1 VASPPGSN
9 AQLGAQL
16 TFRVAN
22 TGLCGG
28 FTLQS
33 VQSGAGF
40 TFDDDEAGAAWD
52 AALSVGDVGDFQ
64 DDDFRLTF
72 PTASFHAVG
81 LLLVDNTQDAGEGF
95 RVFGRGGLLG
105 SLSGTS
111 IPDSSGDG
119 TTFVGV
125 VATEPIEGVRFD
137 EDAGSDD
144 VAIRAL
150 RFGCATEDPDADGLS
165 NLAES
170 AAGTD
175 PADAD
180 TDDDGLLD
188 GQEVG
193 TGSFDAEQVFS
204 TLDGTEP
211 RVHAADVDGDGDT
224 DLFTAST
231 DNDRIAWYRN
241 VDGLGTFGEQQVIS
255 TVGVNP
261 KSIFA
266 ADVDGDSDTDL
277 LSAAQN
283 DTIAWHENTDG
294 AGSFAAAQVIST
306 LADHPRSVVGAD
318 VDGDGDIDVV
328 SASYSDD
335 EIAWYRNTDG
345 AGSFGAQQVITHLT
359 NGAYS
364 VAAADIDG
372 DGDTDLVSASYEDD
386 EIAWYENT
394 NGAGSFGPQQVIS
407 HLADR
412 ASSVF
417 AADVD
422 GDGDVDV
429 LSASVSDHKIAWYE
443 NTDGAGTFGPQ
454 QVITSLVGSPDTV
467 SAADVDGDGDM
478 DALSAGIGLAWYEN
492 TDGAGTFGPQQ
503 VISDEAVVSV
513 FAADVDGDGDADV
526 FSASN
531 STHVPKT
538 FWHAQESADPLDP
551 DTDDDGLSDG
561 VEVANGLDPLDP
573 DTDDDGLSDG
583 VEVANGLDPLD
594 PDTDGDG
601 LLDGV
606 ETNTGIF
613 VDPGDTGTD
622 PQLQDTDGDGFLD
635 GAEVVKGTDP
645 NDPRDFPAP
654 AVPALD
660 PLHLAALALLLG
672 AAGSR
677 RLRRHA

>member
-1 VASPPGSN
+1 MRSRWRRSTPRRPACSLADEVASPPGSN

-513 FAADVDGDGDADV
+513 FAGRGRRWRRGCVLRL
-526 FSASN
+526 
-531 STHVPKT
+531 
-538 FWHAQESADPLDP
+538 QLDP
-551 DTDDDGLSDG
+551 RSQDFLARAGERRSARSGHGRRRPVRRRRGRERPRPARSGHGRRRPVRRRRGRERPRPARSGHGRRRPARRRRDQHGHLRR
-561 VEVANGLDPLDP
+561 
-573 DTDDDGLSDG
+573 
-583 VEVANGLDPLD
+583 
-594 PDTDGDG
+594 
-601 LLDGV
+601 
-606 ETNTGIF
+606 
-613 VDPGDTGTD
+613 PGRHRHRPT
-622 PQLQDTDGDGFLD
+622 
-635 GAEVVKGTDP
+635 
-645 NDPRDFPAP
+645 AP
-654 AVPALD
+654 G
-660 PLHLAALALLLG
+660 HG
-672 AAGSR
+672 RR
-677 RLRRHA
+677 RLP